1 MLLALEHV
9 AKTHWV
15 GPYEKRTLVDV
26 SLTLASGDFV
36 GVWGARRSGKSTLL
50 RLAAGLDQPDAGRV
64 HFDGRDLATL
74 PSARRGDLRLR
85 EIGLMLGSGP
95 HSPEFTVCDY
105 VALPLLASHP
115 RARARGIAMGVLRR
129 VGIVDCREARW
140 HQLSDSER
148 ALANAAHA
156 LVRRPRLLLA
166 DDPAPDLDPLQQ
178 DEVMTLLRT
187 TAEQDG
193 VAVLMAAA
201 SMTALAS
208 AYVAFVLDDGRL
220 RPLGEPHDEHDAEPG
235 RQAQVI
241 DFPAG
246 RQQA

>member
-1 MLLALEHV
+1 MLLELDHV

-26 SLTLASGDFV
+26 SLTLAPGDFV
-36 GVWGARRSGKSTLL
+36 GVWGGRRSGKSTLL
-50 RLAAGLDQPDAGRV
+50 RIAAGLDQPDNGHVR
-64 HFDGRDLATL
+64 FDGRDLATL
-74 PSARRGDLRLR
+74 SNARRGDLRLR
-85 EIGLMLGSGP
+85 QIGLMLGSGP

-105 VALPLLASHP
+105 VALPLLATHP
-115 RARARGIAMGVLRR
+115 RAKARGIAMAVLRR
-129 VGIVDCREARW
+129 VGIVDCRDAHW

-156 LVRRPRLLLA
+156 LVRLPRLLLA

-178 DEVMTLLRT
+178 DEVLTLLR
-187 TAEQDG
+187 AAAAQDG
-193 VAVLMAAA
+193 LTVLMAAA

-208 AYVAFVLDDGRL
+208 AHAAFVLADGEL
-220 RPLGEPHDEHDAEPG
+220 RPLRAQHDEHGEQD

>member
-1 MLLALEHV
+1 MLLALDHV

-26 SLTLASGDFV
+26 SLTLAPGDFV

-50 RLAAGLDQPDAGRV
+50 RIAAGLDQPDSGHVR
-64 HFDGRDLATL
+64 FDGRDLATL
-74 PSARRGDLRLR
+74 SSARRGDLRLR

-105 VALPLLASHP
+105 VALPLLVSHP
-115 RARARGIAMGVLRR
+115 RASARGIAVGVLRR
-129 VGIVDCREARW
+129 VGIVDCRDARW

-166 DDPAPDLDPLQQ
+166 DDPAPDLDPLQLG
-178 DEVMTLLRT
+178 EVMTLLRT
-187 TAEQDG
+187 AAEQEG
-193 VAVLMAAA
+193 AAVLMAAA

-208 AYVAFVLDDGRL
+208 AHAAFVLDDGMLRRL
-220 RPLGEPHDEHDAEPG
+220 DESPEELSRQPG

-246 RQQA
+246 RRQA

>member
-1 MLLALEHV
+1 MVLALEHV

-26 SLTLASGDFV
+26 SLRLAPGDFV

-50 RLAAGLDQPDAGRV
+50 RIAAGLDRPDSGRV
-64 HFDGRDLATL
+64 AFDGRDLAAL
-74 PSARRGDLRLR
+74 SDARRGELRLR

-105 VALPLLASHP
+105 VALPLLVERTRAS
-115 RARARGIAMGVLRR
+115 ARGIAIAMLRS
-129 VGIVDCREARW
+129 VGIVDCRDARW

-156 LVRRPRLLLA
+156 LVRRPRMLLA

-178 DEVMTLLRT
+178 DEVVTLLRR
-187 TAEQDG
+187 AADDDG
-193 VAVLMAAA
+193 VAVLMTTAAM
-201 SMTALAS
+201 SALAP
-208 AYVAFVLDDGRL
+208 ARTAFVLADGELTPL
-220 RPLGEPHDEHDAEPG
+220 REAGEERGGE
-235 RQAQVI
+235 AQVI
-241 DFPAG
+241 DFPTG